1 MRKLLIIAA
10 MCLVSTLAGCAS
22 GPKFHTV
29 ESSLGAIP
37 QGKARIYFY
46 RSTTMGAAVQP
57 SIKLNGA
64 VVGSAEPKGVFFV
77 DRDPGDM
84 EVSTSTEV
92 ERKLTFTMGP
102 GETRYVRLKMHM
114 GLLVGH
120 VIPELV
126 DEQEAKEDISGL
138 AFTGNGGTSK

>member
-1 MRKLLIIAA
+1 MRKLLIIATV
-10 MCLVSTLAGCAS
+10 CLASALAGCAS
-22 GPKFHTV
+22 GPKFQTV
-29 ESSLGAIP
+29 ESSIGTIP

-46 RSTTMGAAVQP
+46 RSTTAGAAVQP
-57 SIKLNGA
+57 SVKLDGA

-84 EVSTSTEV
+84 EVSTATEV
-92 ERKLTFTMGP
+92 ERKLTFTMAA
-102 GETRYVRLKMHM
+102 GETRYVRLKMHL

-126 DEQEAKEDISGL
+126 DEKEAKDDIAGL
-138 AFTGNGGTSK
+138 AFAGSGGTTK